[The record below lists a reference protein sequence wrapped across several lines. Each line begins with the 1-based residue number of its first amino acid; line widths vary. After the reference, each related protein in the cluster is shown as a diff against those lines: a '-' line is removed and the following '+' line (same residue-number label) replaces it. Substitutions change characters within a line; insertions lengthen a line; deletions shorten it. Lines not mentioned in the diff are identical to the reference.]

1 MRDYMIT
8 LLFLIIIII
17 IIIIFIITIKSY
29 HWLIDYFF
37 VIHRLTNN
45 THSQRNNLRLKC
57 LKRYTPSNNTK
68 IYTSLTTDLKNTS
81 ESSIYCWETEANG
94 GHIEVTT

>member
-29 HWLIDYFF
+29 HWLIDYILLSTGWQT
-37 VIHRLTNN
+37 IHTVNE
-45 THSQRNNLRLKC
+45 
-57 LKRYTPSNNTK
+57 
-68 IYTSLTTDLKNTS
+68 TT
-81 ESSIYCWETEANG
+81 Y
-94 GHIEVTT
+94 V